1 MYGSTAPTTAPT
13 SSLILP
19 AVFRDGPVSVA
30 VSTGG
35 VSPALSSWLRDRL
48 AAECGEHAGALAE
61 VLGEARARL
70 QRAGRRTD
78 SIDWVAL
85 LDGPLFDAAHA
96 GDWDNVRAIVAEAT
110 ND

>member
-1 MYGSTAPTTAPT
+1 
-13 SSLILP
+13 
-19 AVFRDGPVSVA
+19 

-48 AAECGEHAGALAE
+48 AAECGDAAGALAE
-61 VLGEARARL
+61 LLGDARARL

-85 LDGPLFDAAHA
+85 LDGPLLDAVNA
-96 GDWDNVRAIVAEAT
+96 GDWDNARAIVAAAT
-110 ND
+110 NA